1 MLIRI
6 ISFNFILLLMLIS
19 ISFSPHHMIQSM
31 ESYENIQD
39 NLIEI
44 LMQGDEKDYC
54 QEQDYRILQSN
65 LWWKGPQTMR
75 DVPTV
80 EINAVE
86 ALEEL
91 KENKEEKEK
100 EELGEFKVKKEEEAL
115 EEFKVKKEKELEE
128 FKENKEKE
136 LEEFKENK
144 EKELEEFKE
153 NKEDNLEKSFKKP
166 CPPIPPSIIGKRK
179 QCISR
184 DRDQIMMISKIED
197 MIQWAKE
204 LRKNFQ
210 ISEEHLSKFNEIVE
224 RETIN
229 IDRRKISL
237 DKFGEKLQEL
247 KLILNEDQKKY
258 KIKIMKS

>member
-128 FKENKEKE
+128 FKENKE
-136 LEEFKENK
+136 
-144 EKELEEFKE
+144 
-153 NKEDNLEKSFKKP
+153 DNLEKSFKKP